1 MPKPD
6 FIVPGFQKG
15 GTTAI
20 RFILRTQFSDEVYMP
35 NCLHPDCLYRTEY
48 GFWFPPY
55 SIHEQGVE
63 WYYEEFK
70 ENMINGE
77 KSPQYC
83 HKPDAVFSLMKEH
96 IPDCK
101 FILCMR
107 NPATRA
113 FSAWNHY
120 LAVYPRS
127 KLWGEFDPK
136 KSFYQ
141 NITDEKS
148 QQCFL
153 FAGQYNWSI
162 TRILKHYPM
171 EQLCFVIQERL
182 ASKDRNIMQAEWDKI
197 ADFLGLTKRRVY
209 QSYIHDRH
217 YPEPMSS
224 AALEFLNG
232 YYYQP
237 NQRLFDTIGM
247 EIPEW
252 KN

>member
-15 GTTAI
+15 GTTAV

-35 NCLHPDCLYRTEY
+35 NCLHPDCLHRAEY

-55 SIHEQGVE
+55 PIHEQGVE

-70 ENMINGE
+70 EGMVNGE

-83 HKPDAVFSLMKEH
+83 HKPDIVFTLMKEH

-101 FILCMR
+101 FIFCVR
-107 NPATRA
+107 NPVTRA

-120 LAVYPRS
+120 VTIWPKS
-127 KLWGEFDPK
+127 KEYGIFDPK
-136 KSFYQ
+136 KSFYD
-141 NITDEKS
+141 NLLDPEL

-153 FAGQYNWSI
+153 FAGCYNWAI
-162 TRILKHYPM
+162 NRILIHYPM
-171 EQLCFVIQERL
+171 EQMHFVVQERL
-182 ASKDRNIMQAEWDKI
+182 ASKNKEIMQEEWDKI
-197 ADFLGLTKRRVY
+197 ADFLGVTKRRVY

-224 AALEFLNG
+224 PARDFLNG
-232 YYYQP
+232 YYYQH
-237 NQRLFDTIGM
+237 NQRFFKTIGM